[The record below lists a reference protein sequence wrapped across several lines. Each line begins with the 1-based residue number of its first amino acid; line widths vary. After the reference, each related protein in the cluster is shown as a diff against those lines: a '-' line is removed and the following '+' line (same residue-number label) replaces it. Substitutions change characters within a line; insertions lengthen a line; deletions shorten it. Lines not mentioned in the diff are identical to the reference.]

1 MQMLIETEI
10 REAIQTWMPFV
21 SILSITVKDQEM
33 DNSLLLNHIRVSMAY
48 TVASTNVQDT
58 IGFTISGG

>member
-33 DNSLLLNHIRVSMAY
+33 DNSLLLNQIRVSMAY
-48 TVASTNVQDT
+48 THMLELN
-58 IGFTISGG
+58 